1 MSCRDRPRQTSLMT
15 GDTTR
20 TCVVCGSPLR
30 GRQRSFCSRGCKN
43 RHTNYH
49 QQSYAKQLERGRINK
64 SRLVEMMGGQCMRC
78 GYARN
83 LSALEFHHR
92 DPSRK
97 SFQLDARTLAN
108 RRWAQVE
115 TEAAKCDLLCS
126 NCHAETHHP
135 EAMLKA
141 AIGPTESEK
150 S

>member
-1 MSCRDRPRQTSLMT
+1 
-15 GDTTR
+15 
-20 TCVVCGSPLR
+20 
-30 GRQRSFCSRGCKN
+30 
-43 RHTNYH
+43 
-49 QQSYAKQLERGRINK
+49 
-64 SRLVEMMGGQCMRC
+64 MMGGQCMRC

-135 EAMLKA
+135 EAMLTA
-141 AIGPTESEK
+141 VVGPPESAT